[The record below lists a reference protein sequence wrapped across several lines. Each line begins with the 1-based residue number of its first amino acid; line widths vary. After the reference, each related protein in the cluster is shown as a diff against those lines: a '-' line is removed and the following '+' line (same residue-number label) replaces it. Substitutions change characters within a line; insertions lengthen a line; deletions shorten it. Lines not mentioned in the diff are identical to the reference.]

1 MLLLQLLLLLHHRH
15 HHHHLWGIKGV
26 TFKDVMRSTGKRAWS
41 TGKSF
46 AMIGALYAG
55 SECAIADYTGR
66 HGITTAAQA
75 GCVSGGVLGLRA
87 GVGAAATGCV
97 GFAAFSIAIEAY
109 MQGGF

>member
-1 MLLLQLLLLLHHRH
+1 
-15 HHHHLWGIKGV
+15 
-26 TFKDVMRSTGKRAWS
+26 
-41 TGKSF
+41 
-46 AMIGALYAG
+46 MIGALYAG